1 MMILIFFRSMENI
14 RMIRCISQ
22 LIMALFMASGLF
34 AHASDIMLYDSSAG
48 TLPGNQPW
56 LLYAQDTSS
65 GGTASASLVTGG
77 TNFSTNN
84 PGRGGWSNTIPI
96 LNVYNNANFPTLSPT
111 AGFALDWSMQVASET
126 HNTNDRAGTSVILIG
141 ADNQGIELG
150 FWSDQVWAQL
160 ASPLFTHGETA
171 ALDTSSSSVNYRLQ
185 IQGANYLL
193 YADGN
198 QILNGQTR
206 SYAAFGSAPYTL
218 SNYFFIGDNA
228 TSAGA
233 STNFGSIRL
242 TTPVPESSS
251 LLLGVSGLLI
261 LVACRKRK

>member
-1 MMILIFFRSMENI
+1 MESN

-22 LIMALFMASGLF
+22 LMIALFMASGLLV
-34 AHASDIMLYDSSAG
+34 HASDIMLYDSSAG
-48 TLPGNQPW
+48 TLPGNQSW
-56 LLYAQDTSS
+56 LFYAQDTAS
-65 GGTASASLVTGG
+65 GGTASASLATGG

-84 PGRGGWSNTIPI
+84 PGRGGCSNTIPI
-96 LNVYNNANFPTLSPT
+96 LNAYKNASFPTLSST
-111 AGFALDWSMQVASET
+111 AGFALDWSMQVASES

-150 FWSDQVWAQL
+150 FWTDQVWAQL

-171 ALDTSSSSVNYRLQ
+171 ALDTSSSSVNYRLE
-185 IQGANYLL
+185 IQGSNYLL
-193 YADGN
+193 YAN
-198 QILNGQTR
+198 NSQILNGQTR
-206 SYAAFGSAPYTL
+206 TYTAFGSAPYTL
-218 SNYFFIGDNA
+218 SNYFFIGDNT

-242 TTPVPESSS
+242 TTPVPEASS

>member
-1 MMILIFFRSMENI
+1 MT
-14 RMIRCISQ
+14 RCISQ
-22 LIMALFMASGLF
+22 LIMALSMASGLLV
-34 AHASDIMLYDSSAG
+34 HASEIMLYDSSAG
-48 TLPGNQPW
+48 TLPGNQSW
-56 LLYAQDTSS
+56 LFYAQDTSS

-96 LNVYNNANFPTLSPT
+96 LNVYKNANFPTLSST
-111 AGFALDWSMQVASET
+111 AGFALDWSMQVFSES
-126 HNTNDRAGTSVILIG
+126 HNTNDRAGTSLILIG

-150 FWSDQVWAQL
+150 FWTDQVWAQL

-171 ALDTSSSSVNYRLQ
+171 ALDTSSFSVNYRLQ
-185 IQGANYLL
+185 IQGSNYLL

-218 SNYFFIGDNA
+218 SNYFFIGDNT

-233 STNFGSIRL
+233 TTQFGSIHL
-242 TTPVPESSS
+242 ITPVPEASS
-251 LLLGVSGLLI
+251 LSLSLI
-261 LVACRKRK
+261 GIMALVFACRRQVLPNRFSCQ